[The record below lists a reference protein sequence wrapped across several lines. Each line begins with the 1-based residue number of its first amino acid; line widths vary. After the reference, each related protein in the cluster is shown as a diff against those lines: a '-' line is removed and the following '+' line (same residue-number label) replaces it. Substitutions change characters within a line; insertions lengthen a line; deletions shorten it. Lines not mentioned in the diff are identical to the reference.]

1 MLRECQDFRFGPI
14 ENAVTRTMKD
24 YKFDLSGKSAIVT
37 GASGVIGGGMAEALI
52 ECGAN
57 VAMSYNSHGGP
68 VEERIARMTRQG
80 NKLRGYRVNY
90 MRPEEIA
97 AHAAEVMADFGRIDI
112 VVNCVGGHLPGSVS
126 DGELTLFDLDPL
138 VMQDNATFNLFA
150 GCIWPCY
157 YYAKK
162 MLPNPEGGS
171 IVNISSMNA
180 YRPLRGRASYAAAKA
195 GVTNFTQWLACHLAR
210 DFNPKIRVNCIAP
223 GFFPGPHN
231 RGIMANEDG
240 SLAWRGKEIVALTPM
255 GRLGA
260 PEDIVGTLLYYVSDL
275 SRYVTGTM
283 TPVDGGFTA
292 YAGL

>member
-1 MLRECQDFRFGPI
+1 MS
-14 ENAVTRTMKD
+14 D
-24 YKFDLSGKSAIVT
+24 YQFNFTGKNAIVT

-52 ECGAN
+52 NAGAN
-57 VAMSYNSHGGP
+57 VAMSYNSNKTP
-68 VEERIARMTRQG
+68 VEERINRMSRPGQLL
-80 NKLRGYRVNY
+80 KGYKVDY
-90 MRPEEIA
+90 MHKDEIA
-97 AHAAEVMADFGRIDI
+97 AHAEQVMADFGRIDMVI
-112 VVNCVGGHLPGSVS
+112 NCAGGHLKGSIS
-126 DGELTLFDLDPL
+126 DGDLTLFDLDPDVL
-138 VMQDNATFNLFA
+138 LNNVAFNLFA

-162 MLPNPEGGS
+162 MIPNPDGGS
-171 IVNISSMNA
+171 ILNISSMNA

-210 DFNPKIRVNCIAP
+210 DLNPRIRVNCIAP

-231 RGIMANEDG
+231 LGIMTNEDG
-240 SLAWRGKEIVALTPM
+240 SLAWRGKEIVAMTPM
-255 GRLGA
+255 GRLGT
-260 PEDIVGTLLYYVSDL
+260 PEDIVGTMLWYMSDA